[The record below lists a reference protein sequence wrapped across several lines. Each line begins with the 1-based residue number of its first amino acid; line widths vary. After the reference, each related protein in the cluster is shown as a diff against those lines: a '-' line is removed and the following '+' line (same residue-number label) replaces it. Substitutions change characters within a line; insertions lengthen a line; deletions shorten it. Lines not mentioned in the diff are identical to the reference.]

1 LIAYTPEG
9 SNIKLKML
17 CASSRSTLRRCFGQ
31 FEFNELQVT
40 SKTDI
45 NEGHYIENTR
55 ELTAEERR
63 AAMTSQ
69 EQDLEDAKE
78 ASACVQASA
87 PMKLAGLAT
96 VRIHV
101 LPDFDDAM
109 KVVMESEN
117 KACLGVLSG
126 PKHEELSG
134 KVLDDIEDATC
145 LKGKLPEEEACYVVI
160 KGKGEAEGQY
170 MVIAWQPDSL
180 PAKQKMKSSTFKASV
195 VENVKAITL
204 AETVTSG
211 SITCEDDLHAQL
223 GQTRASVVVASEEP
237 EEEVHT
243 RPKGGP
249 PAGAVRMPGMG
260 APMAGGFKLP
270 GMGR

>member
-1 LIAYTPEG
+1 MGSEITEG
-9 SNIKLKML
+9 YFL
-17 CASSRSTLRRCFGQ
+17 
-31 FEFNELQVT
+31 
-40 SKTDI
+40 
-45 NEGHYIENTR
+45 ENTR
-55 ELTAEERR
+55 ELSSEERR
-63 AAMTSQ
+63 AAMTAQ
-69 EQDLEDAKE
+69 EQDLEDVKA
-78 ASACVQASA
+78 ASASEAA
-87 PMKLAGLAT
+87 AGPMRLAGLAT
-96 VRIHV
+96 VKIQV

-126 PKHEELSG
+126 PKGEAISG
-134 KVLDDIEDATC
+134 RVLDDIEDATN
-145 LKGKLPEEEACYVVI
+145 LRGKLPEGEACYVVL
-160 KGKGEAEGQY
+160 KGKGETEGEY

-180 PAKQKMKSSTFKASV
+180 PPKQKMKSSTFKASV

-211 SITCEDDLHAQL
+211 SITCEDDLDPKL
-223 GQTRASVVVASEEP
+223 GRHKSVVLQEEP
-237 EEEVHT
+237 DQEVHT

-270 GMGR
+270 GMGSK

>member
-1 LIAYTPEG
+1 MGSEITEG
-9 SNIKLKML
+9 YF
-17 CASSRSTLRRCFGQ
+17 R
-31 FEFNELQVT
+31 
-40 SKTDI
+40 
-45 NEGHYIENTR
+45 ENTR
-55 ELTAEERR
+55 ELSSEERR
-63 AAMTSQ
+63 AAMTAQ
-69 EQDLEDAKE
+69 EQDLEDVKA
-78 ASACVQASA
+78 ASASEAA
-87 PMKLAGLAT
+87 AGPMRLAGLAT
-96 VRIHV
+96 VKIQV

-126 PKHEELSG
+126 PKGEAISG

-170 MVIAWQPDSL
+170 MVLAWQPDTL
-180 PAKQKMKSSTFKASV
+180 PPKQKMKSSTFKASV